1 MVAIINIL
9 IGGGFGA
16 LMLWYLQRNYGR
28 GWKKGAA
35 QGLVIAAIIY
45 VLFAL
50 RMPNLQWILIELGG
64 VVLYGTF
71 AFLAIKRAWYW
82 LGIGWLLHVLWDTL
96 LHANGYPGYV
106 PIWYT
111 HICLG
116 FDIVVGGYVLWWYFF
131 GKKRIQNVSGTSQ
144 KSDT

>member
-1 MVAIINIL
+1 EVIMILANIL

-16 LMLWYLQRNYGR
+16 LMLWYLQYKFGN
-28 GWKKGAA
+28 GWKKGTA
-35 QGLVIAAIIY
+35 QGLVAAAVIY

-50 RMPNLQWILIELGG
+50 RMPEWKWILIEMGG
-64 VVLYGTF
+64 VVLYSTF
-71 AFLAIKRAWYW
+71 AILALRVALYW

-111 HICLG
+111 HFCLG
-116 FDIVVGGYVLWWYFF
+116 FDIVVVFF
-131 GKKRIQNVSGTSQ
+131 
-144 KSDT
+144 